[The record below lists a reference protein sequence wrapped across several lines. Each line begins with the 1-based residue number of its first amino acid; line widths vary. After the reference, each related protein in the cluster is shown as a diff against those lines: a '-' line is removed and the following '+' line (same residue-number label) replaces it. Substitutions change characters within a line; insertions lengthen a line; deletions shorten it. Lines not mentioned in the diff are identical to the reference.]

1 MLYTIERHCVEEPD
15 MPYNDGSKTLYL
27 YAYGKKN
34 IPSQELANLLK
45 YMADSTKENVVNQ
58 NLEDIQEMMD
68 DIKMDSEK
76 GLTTS
81 GGRWL

>member
-1 MLYTIERHCVEEPD
+1 
-15 MPYNDGSKTLYL
+15 
-27 YAYGKKN
+27 
-34 IPSQELANLLK
+34 
-45 YMADSTKENVVNQ
+45 MAESTKENVVNQ
-58 NLEDIQEMMD
+58 NLKDIQGMMD